1 MALYVKENSSFQ
13 ATPFESY
20 LQQPKKTTT
29 CSKDK
34 VDNNTFDNSHDNIM
48 KFEDKYIPN
57 NLSLTMTRS
66 RINCEVLD
74 NDLHELKNRSNT
86 DITNNKSE
94 TPSFTFCT
102 GSNNQ
107 YNDSTS
113 KKSHRVRK
121 LGHISKQSQFLL
133 LNIGGQQFRIKTNT
147 IKYRCPVSLL
157 GVFCDMTHE
166 ERLTQCD
173 GYIEETDEYYF
184 ERCGRLFEPIFDF
197 FTTGHFHKPTDICEE
212 RVLMEIDFWK
222 IQKTY
227 FAPCCM
233 GSNEKFVEYEG
244 IDEFDD
250 DFNNP
255 YSGRDKGW
263 YNSFRKKLYRICE
276 EPTSSRVAQ
285 IFGITSI
292 GMVIISVSAMIVA
305 SMPEFQR
312 HINGTNNSMAFN
324 GEGDPILFLEII
336 EWICMIWFTVEY
348 ILRILVAPKKFKF
361 IISPLNLIDI
371 FTIVPFYL
379 EVILSYGEHLATIN
393 DLSSMPNYA
402 VSTIVD
408 LKALA
413 LVLRAVRVMRVTR
426 VFKLARYSSGLK
438 SFGLTVRTSLPELS
452 MLGLFLLT
460 TVIFF
465 STLMYF
471 AEKDEPNTKFK
482 SIPAA
487 SWWCIITMTTV
498 GYGDS
503 LPTTAFGKFI
513 ASGASIGGVLVLAFP
528 ITMIV
533 ENFSKNYASETNDFQ
548 KVRIRRRMAKA
559 YG

>member
-1 MALYVKENSSFQ
+1 MKSEN
-13 ATPFESY
+13 
-20 LQQPKKTTT
+20 
-29 CSKDK
+29 
-34 VDNNTFDNSHDNIM
+34 
-48 KFEDKYIPN
+48 KYIPIN
-57 NLSLTMTRS
+57 SSPTMTRS
-66 RINCEVLD
+66 IVSNKIME
-74 NDLHELKNRSNT
+74 NDYHELKDKSNDDET
-86 DITNNKSE
+86 VINKFDTLFDFS
-94 TPSFTFCT
+94 T
-102 GSNNQ
+102 GHNNQ
-107 YNDSTS
+107 CVENSF
-113 KKSHRVRK
+113 KKCHIVRK
-121 LGHISKQSQFLL
+121 IGHISRQSEFLL
-133 LNIGGQQFRIKTNT
+133 LNIGGQHFRVKTNT

-157 GVFCDMTHE
+157 GVFCDLTHE

-173 GYIEETDEYYF
+173 GYIERTEEYYW

-212 RVLMEIDFWK
+212 RVMMEIDFWK

-227 FAPCCM
+227 FAQCCM
-233 GSNEKFVEYEG
+233 GKNEKLVEYEG
-244 IDEFDD
+244 FDEFDD

-255 YSGRDKGW
+255 YAGREKGW
-263 YNSFRKKLYRICE
+263 YNTFKRKLYRICE

-292 GMVIISVSAMIVA
+292 GMVIVSVSAMIVS

-312 HINGTNNSMAFN
+312 HINSTVNSMSYN
-324 GEGDPILFLEII
+324 SEGTPILFLEII
-336 EWICMIWFTVEY
+336 EWICMIWFTIEY
-348 ILRILVAPKKFKF
+348 ILRIIVAPKKFKF

-379 EVILSYGEHLATIN
+379 EVILSYGEQLATIN
-393 DLSSMPNYA
+393 DLSPMPNYA

-503 LPTTAFGKFI
+503 LPTTPFGKFI

-533 ENFSKNYASETNDFQ
+533 ENFSKNYASEINDFQ

>member
-1 MALYVKENSSFQ
+1 MALDIKENSSSQ

-20 LQQPKKTTT
+20 LQQPTTKSPSVCLKKF
-29 CSKDK
+29 DEYI
-34 VDNNTFDNSHDNIM
+34 FDNRNDNSCNM
-48 KFEDKYIPN
+48 KSDNKCI
-57 NLSLTMTRS
+57 LSISSPTVTRS
-66 RINCEVLD
+66 RINSRLAENDFNESIKNKDIINNVNLD
-74 NDLHELKNRSNT
+74 SPFD
-86 DITNNKSE
+86 
-94 TPSFTFCT
+94 FCT
-102 GSNNQ
+102 GYDLQYTDNNTKKCQVIRKVGQ
-107 YNDSTS
+107 Y
-113 KKSHRVRK
+113 
-121 LGHISKQSQFLL
+121 SKQSEFLL
-133 LNIGGQQFRIKTNT
+133 LNIGGQHFRIKTNT

-157 GVFCDMTHE
+157 GVFCDLSHE

-173 GYIEETDEYYF
+173 GYIDGTDEYYW

-197 FTTGHFHKPTDICEE
+197 FTTGHFHKPTDICED
-212 RVLMEIDFWK
+212 RVLMEIEFWK

-233 GSNEKFVEYEG
+233 GKNEKLVEYEG
-244 IDEFDD
+244 YEEFDD

-263 YNSFRKKLYRICE
+263 YNGFKKRLYRICE

-292 GMVIISVSAMIVA
+292 GMVIVSVSAMIVG
-305 SMPEFQR
+305 SMPEFQK
-312 HINGTNNSMAFN
+312 NGTLSSNNNFN
-324 GEGDPILFLEII
+324 SEAKPVFLLEIV
-336 EWICMIWFTVEY
+336 EWICMIWFTIEY
-348 ILRILVAPKKFKF
+348 TLRIIVAPKKIKF

-379 EVILSYGEHLATIN
+379 EFILSYGA
-393 DLSSMPNYA
+393 MPNYA

-471 AEKDEPNTKFK
+471 AEKDEPNTKFR

>member
-1 MALYVKENSSFQ
+1 MAFYVKENNSFQ

-20 LQQPKKTTT
+20 LQQPKKSST
-29 CSKDK
+29 CGEDK
-34 VDNNTFDNSHDNIM
+34 IDNKILDNSHDNIM
-48 KFEDKYIPN
+48 KIEDKYISN
-57 NLSLTMTRS
+57 NSSPTMSRS
-66 RINCEVLD
+66 RIDTTGMD
-74 NDLHELKNRSNT
+74 NDLQEGKNKRSYSY
-86 DITNNKSE
+86 NNE
-94 TPSFTFCT
+94 NSFKR
-102 GSNNQ
+102 G
-107 YNDSTS
+107 
-113 KKSHRVRK
+113 HRIRK
-121 LGHISKQSQFLL
+121 LGHVSRESQFLL

-166 ERLTQCD
+166 ERLNQCD

-233 GSNEKFVEYEG
+233 GKNEKLVEYEG
-244 IDEFDD
+244 FDEFDD

-255 YSGRDKGW
+255 YSGREKGW
-263 YNSFRKKLYRICE
+263 YNTFKKKLYRICE
-276 EPTSSRVAQ
+276 EPTSSRGAQ
-285 IFGITSI
+285 LFGITSI
-292 GMVIISVSAMIVA
+292 GMVIISVSAMIIA
-305 SMPEFQR
+305 SMPEFQKNM
-312 HINGTNNSMAFN
+312 NGTSSNSMSYSN
-324 GEGDPILFLEII
+324 EGTPILFLEII
-336 EWICMIWFTVEY
+336 EWICMTWFTVEY
-348 ILRILVAPKKFKF
+348 ILRIIVAPKKIKF

-379 EVILSYGEHLATIN
+379 EIILSYGA
-393 DLSSMPNYA
+393 MPNYA

-533 ENFSKNYASETNDFQ
+533 ENFSKNYASETSDFQ